1 MKFREMSEEI
11 TSDEILIAFLI
22 IEPEGRLK
30 RYERN
35 RDYIRVFYNM
45 PNDNNSIEHRLDLLP
60 DDVYYIDDEKD
71 YIETPLENGDKMFQY
86 HQFMVAKGYSYLW
99 KNNPY

>member
-11 TSDEILIAFLI
+11 TSNEILTAFLI

-71 YIETPLENGDKMFQY
+71 YIETPLENGNKMFQY
-86 HQFMVAKGYSYLW
+86 HQSH
-99 KNNPY
+99 

>member
-1 MKFREMSEEI
+1 
-11 TSDEILIAFLI
+11 
-22 IEPEGRLK
+22 
-30 RYERN
+30 
-35 RDYIRVFYNM
+35 M

-71 YIETPLENGDKMFQY
+71 YIESSLEDGDKMFQY
-86 HQFMVAKGYSYLW
+86 HQFMLPKGFSYLW

>member
-71 YIETPLENGDKMFQY
+71 
-86 HQFMVAKGYSYLW
+86 
-99 KNNPY
+99 

>member
-71 YIETPLENGDKMFQY
+71 YIETPLENGNKMFQY
-86 HQFMVAKGYSYLW
+86 HQSH
-99 KNNPY
+99 